1 MQENNRVAAS
11 VVVAAGA
18 AGHGGSPP
26 PPPPAVD
33 APGLPLLADLGDPM
47 DEAPA
52 FEEVVSDE
60 YSEVLP

>member
-1 MQENNRVAAS
+1 MQENNGDAAS
-11 VVVAAGA
+11 AVVATGA

-33 APGLPLLADLGDPM
+33 AVGFPLLADLGDPM
-47 DEAPA
+47 EEIPA

-60 YSEVLP
+60 YSKVLP